1 MFIGVLWRRQ
11 DFADL
16 WFNYNTHMR
25 YLAIDLGEKRT
36 GLAVGDD
43 VTGIA
48 SPLDVILTSS
58 LEERFR
64 LIKLAVDDQ
73 GPDALVVGAPLNM
86 DGTHGPAA
94 KQAQAFA
101 DELGKRFGLPVH
113 LFDERL
119 TSFAA
124 DEQMAQSGLTHG
136 QKKARRDAL
145 AAAVILR
152 GFLEQQAVERE
163 E

>member
-1 MFIGVLWRRQ
+1 MLWRGIT
-11 DFADL
+11 
-16 WFNYNTHMR
+16 WSYNVAMR

-48 SPLDVILTSS
+48 SPLDVIQTAGS
-58 LEERFR
+58 EERFKQIER
-64 LIKLAVDDQ
+64 AIDDQ
-73 GPDALVVGAPLNM
+73 GPDALVVGVPLNM
-86 DGTHGPAA
+86 DGSIGPGA
-94 KQAQAFA
+94 KKSQAFG

-119 TSFAA
+119 TSAAA

-145 AAAVILR
+145 AAAAILR
-152 GFLEQQAVERE
+152 GFLEQQAVDRQE
-163 E
+163 